1 MLRLASLATLA
12 TGLVALPTS
21 AHAWTIGSQL
31 DYAGCHERIT
41 TAAFRAT
48 RAKFATAPLIPPT
61 ADESALID
69 DVQFVPPADFVHD
82 LAAMSL
88 LLGVRDNDL
97 KGNNPLDSLQL
108 VQVHGNP
115 ATQEE
120 HCIRAASDDGTPGDT
135 QALDRCKAF
144 IHERVAQALEGLAAD
159 GTVDPNN
166 RLELAVYVSFA
177 GRVHPMLPLTYV
189 RLGQAV
195 HALED
200 GFTHTFRTSDGIEV
214 VSVSNW
220 IDYVSNGGANE
231 AVDGPPHLSALD
243 QCSSTDPLV
252 VRNFKNAT
260 DAATALM
267 EITLDPTM
275 TNDAKLAAVDALSA
289 QWLTYQPGCT
299 LANKY
304 CGAPEPTVVDNS
316 ACNASG
322 ASSGWLLIVGV
333 ALLAVVRRRRRW
345 PPLLASL
352 SLAGGIASAQPA
364 PDAPAPG
371 PSTAPAAPAL
381 PAPADKPADAAAVK
395 HGHEPGRD
403 EKTPTVAEVEQV
415 REDKQ
420 LGSPF
425 GVDMRIGGAFVH
437 GGVAGSV
444 GLRYRLN
451 ERWSIGIDG
460 EWNPWITSAPWTL
473 KTGVADVYATVI
485 HRYPMKIDRVNLRT
499 TLNLG
504 ASMLLFDVYGAPK
517 YDIGPVIGF
526 SPLGIDYD
534 LGNHVRIVFDPLGVI
549 VPVPLI
555 GLIPLYY
562 EQFRTMIGIQI
573 GG

>member
-1 MLRLASLATLA
+1 MLRLAAIGSVLA
-12 TGLVALPTS
+12 LVPAS

-31 DYAGCHERIT
+31 DYTGCHERIT

-48 RAKFATAPLIPPT
+48 RAKLSTAPLIPPT
-61 ADESALID
+61 ADERALID
-69 DVQFVPPADFVHD
+69 DVQFVPPADFARD
-82 LAAMSL
+82 LAAMAL

-115 ATQEE
+115 ETQEE
-120 HCIRAASDDGTPGDT
+120 HCIRNASDDGTPGDA
-135 QALDRCKAF
+135 QALDRCKEF
-144 IHERVAQALEGLAAD
+144 IHKRIAGALEGLRAD
-159 GTVDPNN
+159 GTVDPDN
-166 RLELAVYVSFA
+166 RVELAVYVSFA
-177 GRVHPMLPLTYV
+177 GRVHPALPLTYV

-200 GFTHTFRTSDGIEV
+200 SFTHTFRASDGIEV

-220 IDYVSNGGANE
+220 IDYVSTGGADE

-243 QCSSTDPLV
+243 QCSSTDPIV
-252 VRNFKNAT
+252 VRNFQNAT

-275 TNDAKLAAVDALSA
+275 TNDAKLAATDALVDH
-289 QWLTYQPGCT
+289 WLTYQPGCT
-299 LANKY
+299 LANSY
-304 CGAPEPTVVDNS
+304 CDAPEPKVRDVS
-316 ACNASG
+316 GCNAGG
-322 ASSGWLLIVGV
+322 ASSGWLLLVIGGLAVSLRKRRAIA
-333 ALLAVVRRRRRW
+333 ALL
-345 PPLLASL
+345 LT
-352 SLAGGIASAQPA
+352 GGIASAQPA
-364 PDAPAPG
+364 PDQDPAE
-371 PSTAPAAPAL
+371 PAL
-381 PAPADKPADAAAVK
+381 PAAPDKPAEAAAVDQ
-395 HGHEPGRD
+395 GHEPGRD

-425 GVDMRIGGAFVH
+425 GVNLAIGGAIVH

-460 EWNPWITSAPWTL
+460 EWNLWITSAPWTL
-473 KTGVADVYATVI
+473 KTGVADIYATVI
-485 HRYPMKIDRVNLRT
+485 HRYPMKLDRVNLRT

-534 LGNHVRIVFDPLGVI
+534 LGNSVRIVFDPLGVI
-549 VPVPLI
+549 VPVPHI

>member
-1 MLRLASLATLA
+1 MLRLAALATLA
-12 TGLVALPTS
+12 TGLVALPTL

-31 DYAGCHERIT
+31 DYSGCHERIT
-41 TAAFRAT
+41 TEAFRAT

-61 ADESALID
+61 TDESALID
-69 DVQFVPPADFVHD
+69 AVQFVPPADFVHD

-97 KGNNPLDSLQL
+97 KGNNALDSLQL

-120 HCIRAASDDGTPGDT
+120 HCIRSASDDGTPGDA
-135 QALDRCKAF
+135 QALVRCKSF
-144 IHERVAQALEGLAAD
+144 IHERIAQALEGLAAD

-177 GRVHPMLPLTYV
+177 GRIHPMLPLTYV
-189 RLGQAV
+189 RLGQAA

-200 GFTHTFRTSDGIEV
+200 SFTHTFRSSDGIEV

-220 IDYVSNGGANE
+220 IDYVSNAGANE

-243 QCSSTDPLV
+243 QCSSADPLV

-260 DAATALM
+260 TAATALM

-289 QWLTYQPGCT
+289 QWLTYQKGCT

-304 CGAPEPTVVDNS
+304 CDAHEPNVVDNS

-322 ASSGWLLIVGV
+322 ASSGWLLVVAG
-333 ALLAVVRRRRRW
+333 ALLVMLRRRRT
-345 PPLLASL
+345 LSACLA
-352 SLAGGIASAQPA
+352 LAGGIAGAQPA
-364 PDAPAPG
+364 PPAADAAAP
-371 PSTAPAAPAL
+371 PTASAAPAL

-395 HGHEPGRD
+395 QGHEPGRD
-403 EKTPTVAEVEQV
+403 EKTPTVSEVERV
-415 REDKQ
+415 REDKR

-425 GVDMRIGGAFVH
+425 GVDMRLGGAFVH
-437 GGVAGSV
+437 GGVAGAF

-473 KTGVADVYATVI
+473 KAGVADVYATVI
-485 HRYPMKIDRVNLRT
+485 HRYPMKLDRVNLRT

-549 VPVPLI
+549 IPVPHI
-555 GLIPLYY
+555 GLLPLYY

>member
-275 TNDAKLAAVDALSA
+275 TNDAKLAAV
-289 QWLTYQPGCT
+289 
-299 LANKY
+299 
-304 CGAPEPTVVDNS
+304 
-316 ACNASG
+316 
-322 ASSGWLLIVGV
+322 
-333 ALLAVVRRRRRW
+333 VRRRRRW

-549 VPVPLI
+549 VPVPHI